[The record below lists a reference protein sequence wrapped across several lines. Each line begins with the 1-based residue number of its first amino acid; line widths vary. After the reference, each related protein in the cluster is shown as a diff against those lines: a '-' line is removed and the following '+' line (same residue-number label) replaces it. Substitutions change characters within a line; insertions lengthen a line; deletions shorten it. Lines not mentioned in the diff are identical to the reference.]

1 MLDFDKGRGKGPG
14 RLRRRLTKLSGA
26 LERFVKK
33 TPTGQKTLTAGP
45 VRADIA
51 TGGWAKIGCA
61 NAGPWPTRIGPWK
74 TVPLSV
80 ALGRVGDGD
89 RELEQLSDYLVRG
102 VGPHQGYTERSW

>member
-51 TGGWAKIGCA
+51 TGGWAM
-61 NAGPWPTRIGPWK
+61 GPRSHIRSWPTRRWQCQ
-74 TVPLSV
+74 LER
-80 ALGRVGDGD
+80 AL
-89 RELEQLSDYLVRG
+89 L
-102 VGPHQGYTERSW
+102 